1 MATGEADGDTASA
14 IAEALDELGLPY
26 EHPEAGAYLV
36 KLQGTHKLA
45 TMTWLIA
52 GQHSLQVEAFFCRQ
66 PDENHAEFY
75 RFLLTKSARMY
86 GVHFALDKLGDVY
99 LTGRL
104 PLGSVGVDELD
115 RLLGCVLSYC
125 DETFDEAL
133 KIGFG
138 SAIRREWAWRTKRGE
153 SLANLMPFKSLIE
166 GDALWATCRRWR
178 ASARPARWRCTT
190 SPSTSAFMFT
200 SPCTCRSTTCCAS
213 YSRS

>member
-1 MATGEADGDTASA
+1 MATGEADSDTASA
-14 IAEALDELGLPY
+14 IGKALDELGLPY
-26 EHPEAGAYLV
+26 ERPEPGAYLV
-36 KLQGTHKLA
+36 KLEGTHKLA

-75 RFLLTKSARMY
+75 RFLLAKNARMY
-86 GVHFALDKLGDVY
+86 GVHFALDRLGDVY

-104 PLGSVGVDELD
+104 PLAAATVDELD
-115 RLLGCVLSYC
+115 RLLGCVLTYC

-138 SAIRREWAWRTKRGE
+138 TAIRREWAWRAKRGE

-166 GDALWATCRRWR
+166 GDALWTACVRRQ
-178 ASARPARWRCTT
+178 APA
-190 SPSTSAFMFT
+190 
-200 SPCTCRSTTCCAS
+200 
-213 YSRS
+213 